1 MYTLIIKDCGQGHV
15 LNSEQFEKL
24 TQVYVKLNQLF
35 KQAQPEHHL
44 GEYLTFV
51 EFLTWWRT
59 HQPPEEHVAEATL
72 NNQEGIGI
80 FQFMIQEN

>member
-1 MYTLIIKDCGQGHV
+1 MYTLIIKDCGQDQI

-24 TQVYVKLNQLF
+24 PQVYVRLNQLF
-35 KQAQPEHHL
+35 KQAQPEHHF

-59 HQPPEEHVAEATL
+59 EQQVAEATL
-72 NNQEGIGI
+72 NNKEGISI
-80 FQFMIQEN
+80 FKFMIQED